1 MNPLKMR
8 ITKIKPQ
15 EFFSD
20 GLSREKDK
28 IKLFLESLEITRN
41 FGRRQESGVR
51 IERFMRGLKEE
62 GRIHYFNVIDHFSHP
77 EEGNYEFTVEWAES
91 SLWSGRYDPVRSSM
105 VHRLV
110 LLAPGIVAED
120 NNMSNLKE
128 NTNERRGILF

>member
-1 MNPLKMR
+1 MKQ
-8 ITKIKPQ
+8 Q
-15 EFFSD
+15 EFSSSE
-20 GLSREKDK
+20 LSREKDK

-41 FGRRQESGVR
+41 FGRRHESGVR
-51 IERFMRGLKEE
+51 IERFMRSLKEE
-62 GRIHYFNVIDHFSHP
+62 GRIHYFNVIDHFFHP

-91 SLWSGRYDPVRSSM
+91 SLWSGEYDPVRSSM
-105 VHRLV
+105 VHKLI